1 MGRST
6 HKCGSFAKELWE
18 IIQFSRFIKS
28 YVKKA
33 FGFLFSFF
41 SNFLEI
47 ICNIHA
53 WGCHSQILG
62 IVGGIS
68 MTD

>member
-1 MGRST
+1 
-6 HKCGSFAKELWE
+6 
-18 IIQFSRFIKS
+18 
-28 YVKKA
+28 
-33 FGFLFSFF
+33 LFSFF